1 MTGMPTR
8 RAFHRWGAALALAA
22 LAGGSVP
29 ALAAP
34 RPVSEIVMD
43 ARDGTILYAENAGIV
58 RRPASLTKMMTL
70 LLVFDAIDAGK
81 LDSAGS
87 IRISRYAASQRPSR
101 VGLKPGAR
109 MTVEQA
115 IRAVAVLSANDV
127 AVALAEAVGGTEDRF
142 ARMMT
147 DRAREIG
154 MADTS
159 FTNATGLPGANLST
173 AEDMAKLSLALLRE
187 HPKRYAVFSTRS
199 FSWGGRRVQ
208 NHNHLLGAFEGADGI
223 KTGYT
228 AEAGF
233 ALAASAKR
241 AGRRLIAV
249 VIGER
254 SIQARDRRV
263 AALLD
268 EGFAEVA
275 EAKRSGVRG

>member
-8 RAFHRWGAALALAA
+8 RALHRWGAALALVA
-22 LAGGSVP
+22 LAGGSMP

-81 LDSAGS
+81 LDPAGS

-199 FSWGGRRVQ
+199 FSWAGRRVQ

-233 ALAASAKR
+233 SLAASAKR

-275 EAKRSGVRG
+275 EAKRAGVRG

>member
-1 MTGMPTR
+1 
-8 RAFHRWGAALALAA
+8 
-22 LAGGSVP
+22 
-29 ALAAP
+29 
-34 RPVSEIVMD
+34 
-43 ARDGTILYAENAGIV
+43 
-58 RRPASLTKMMTL
+58 MMT
-70 LLVFDAIDAGK
+70 
-81 LDSAGS
+81 
-87 IRISRYAASQRPSR
+87 
-101 VGLKPGAR
+101 
-109 MTVEQA
+109 E
-115 IRAVAVLSANDV
+115 
-127 AVALAEAVGGTEDRF
+127 
-142 ARMMT
+142 
-147 DRAREIG
+147 RARALG
-154 MADTS
+154 MTDTS

-199 FSWGGRRVQ
+199 FSWAGRRVQ

-263 AALLD
+263 ERLLD
-268 EGFAEVA
+268 QGLRRLPTRARAARRADRRPSGQRRTARPRRSASLAAVRRQRGYGEEGVVDRHLRDRRLIPCTSRAVLQSCVSFA
-275 EAKRSGVRG
+275 RQRTR